1 MKYAQI
7 FRYKLSLSPE
17 EYKAQWQEPYAKDIA
32 TVPGLIRKTWMAD
45 FEAGV
50 YASVYIWQDKASM
63 DAFMKSDAIAKV
75 AAEPFLSDLTI
86 TEIPVHEEASLITR
100 GI

>member
-7 FRYKLSLSPE
+7 FQYKLSLSPE
-17 EYKAQWQEPYAKDIA
+17 DYKAKWQEPYANDIA
-32 TVPGLIRKTWMAD
+32 NVPGLIRKTWMAD
-45 FEAGV
+45 FDAGV
-50 YASVYIWQDKASM
+50 FSSVYIWENKACM
-63 DAFMKSDAIAKV
+63 DAFMASPAIAKV

-86 TEIPVHEEASLITR
+86 TAIPVHEEASLITR

>member
-7 FRYKLSLSPE
+7 FRYKLALTAE
-17 EYKAQWQEPYAKDIA
+17 EYKNKWLDPYAKDISE
-32 TVPGLIRKTWMAD
+32 VPGLVRKTWMAD
-45 FEAGV
+45 FDAGV
-50 YASVYIWQDKASM
+50 FASVYIWEDKASM
-63 DAFMKSDAIAKV
+63 DAFMKSSAIAKV

-86 TEIPVHEEASLITR
+86 TSIPVHEEASLITR